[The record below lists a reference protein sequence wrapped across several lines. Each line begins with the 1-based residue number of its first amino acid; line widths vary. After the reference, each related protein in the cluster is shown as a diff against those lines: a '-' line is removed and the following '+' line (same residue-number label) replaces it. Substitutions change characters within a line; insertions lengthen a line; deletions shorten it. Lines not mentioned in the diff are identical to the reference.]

1 MSTATESPTT
11 VPPQLATAIEQMGI
25 KPLEVPELIATFGPF
40 FQQAQ
45 ELIAEAQEINVS
57 DPEDREGIKKAA
69 ASRKALKTVRCAA
82 ENKRKE
88 RKAGL
93 LAETKAIDKV
103 HGVVEAMIVPVE
115 ARMEAM
121 ETIRERLE
129 AERIERL
136 KVQRAEA
143 LRPYGVD
150 TAYIDLGKMSDAQW
164 TKLLEDSVAAY
175 EARIEREKKAAED
188 RARQEADAKAERE
201 RQAEESRINR
211 ERAEAERQAR
221 EAVERTARLEREERE
236 AEVRREREEADR
248 KIREAKAAQE
258 RAERELRE
266 KQEAERK
273 ESERLAA
280 ERRRA
285 EAAPDAVKI
294 QALAV
299 LVASIE
305 MPSVETEGGRA
316 FLAWFSDARDRFAAA
331 IEAKAARLMEG

>member
-1 MSTATESPTT
+1 MTTATESPTT

-25 KPLEVPELIATFGPF
+25 RPLEVPELIATFGPF

-45 ELIAEAQEINVS
+45 DLIAEAREINVT

-69 ASRKALKTVRCAA
+69 ASRKALKTCRCAA

-121 ETIRERLE
+121 EKIRERAE

-136 KVQRAEA
+136 KAQRAA
-143 LRPYGVD
+143 TLRPYGVD
-150 TAYIDLGKMSDAQW
+150 TTYIDLGKMSEDQW
-164 TKLLEDSVAAY
+164 TKLLEDSIAAH
-175 EARIEREKKAAED
+175 EARIEREKRAAEE

-211 ERAEAERQAR
+211 ERAEAERKAR
-221 EAVERTARLEREERE
+221 EAVEQTAKLEREERE
-236 AEVRREREEADR
+236 AQARREREEADW
-248 KIREAKAAQE
+248 KIREANEAKE
-258 RAERELRE
+258 KAERELRE
-266 KQEAERK
+266 KQEAARRE
-273 ESERLAA
+273 A
-280 ERRRA
+280 ERQMAEKRRA
-285 EAAPDAVKI
+285 EAAPDAVKM
-294 QALAV
+294 QALAE
-299 LVASIE
+299 LIAAIE
-305 MPSVETEGGRA
+305 MPSMETQDGRA
-316 FLAWFSDARDRFAAA
+316 FLAWFSDARDRFVAA
-331 IEAKAARLMEG
+331 IEARSAKLMEG